1 MGALLPVIALI
12 ATGFGVARAGLVRQ
26 TAVKD
31 LSNLVFLLLLPAL
44 LFRTMAQVHIGELD
58 YRPIG
63 VYFLSATVVFVATML
78 VYGFNTLAAAR
89 GLASMFSNAAMIGVP
104 LVGLAFGEAGL
115 VTLFTLISVHALV
128 LLTAAT
134 MVFEL
139 ASSRE
144 QRAQH
149 AQNAGEGD
157 VRSPRRSM
165 ALTLWQAA
173 RNSIVHPVPL
183 PILAGLLWSLT
194 GWPLPGVLDTSLKML
209 GSAMGPMALLLV
221 GVTLAYTQVGVHW
234 RSALRITLV
243 KSLVHPLVFL
253 ACAWLFGL
261 RGQAMGVMLICSA
274 LPVGANALLFT
285 QRYRV
290 AQDEVVAGIAL
301 STLLGLVTL
310 PLLLMLVQLLHGA

>member
-1 MGALLPVIALI
+1 MNGSAIAALLPVIALI
-12 ATGFGVARAGLVRQ
+12 GTGFGVARAGLVRQ

-31 LSNLVFLLLLPAL
+31 MSNLVFLLLLPAL
-44 LFRTMAQVHIGELD
+44 LFRTMAQVHVGELD

-63 VYFLSATVVFVATML
+63 VYFLSAIIVFVATML

-104 LVGLAFGEAGL
+104 LVGLAFGEQGL

-144 QRAQH
+144 QH
-149 AQNAGEGD
+149 TDDTHG
-157 VRSPRRSM
+157 RRS
-165 ALTLWQAA
+165 LGSTVWQAV
-173 RNSIVHPVPL
+173 RNSIIHPVPL

-194 GWPLPGVLDTSLKML
+194 GWPLPEVLDTSLKML

-221 GVTLAYTQVGVHW
+221 GITLAFTKIGAHW
-234 RSALRITLV
+234 RPAMRITLV

-253 ACAWLFGL
+253 ACAWLLQL
-261 RGQAMGVMLICSA
+261 RGPAMGVMLICSA

-301 STLLGLVTL
+301 STLLALVTM
-310 PLLLMLVQLLHGA
+310 PLLLMLLYVLHGT

>member
-1 MGALLPVIALI
+1 MNGSAIAALLPVIALI
-12 ATGFGVARAGLVRQ
+12 GTGFGVARAGLVRQ

-44 LFRTMAQVHIGELD
+44 LFRTMAQVHIAELD

-63 VYFLSATVVFVATML
+63 VYFLSAILVFVATML

-104 LVGLAFGEAGL
+104 LVGLAFGEQGL

-134 MVFEL
+134 MLFEL

-144 QRAQH
+144 KQADDTH
-149 AQNAGEGD
+149 D
-157 VRSPRRSM
+157 SRSLGRT
-165 ALTLWQAA
+165 AWQAV
-173 RNSIVHPVPL
+173 RNSIIHPVPL
-183 PILAGLLWSLT
+183 PILAGLMWSLT
-194 GWPLPGVLDTSLKML
+194 GWPLADVLDTSLKML

-221 GVTLAYTQVGVHW
+221 GITLAYTKIGAHW
-234 RSALRITLV
+234 RPAMRITLV

-253 ACAWLFGL
+253 ACAWLLQL
-261 RGQAMGVMLICSA
+261 RGPAMGVMLICSA

-301 STLLGLVTL
+301 STLLALVTL
-310 PLLLMLVQLLHGA
+310 PLLLMLLHVLHAA

>member
-1 MGALLPVIALI
+1 MNGSAVAALLPVIVLI
-12 ATGFGVARAGLVRQ
+12 GAGFGLARVGLVRQ
-26 TAVKD
+26 AAVKD
-31 LSNLVFLLLLPAL
+31 MSNLVFLLLLPSL

-63 VYFLSATVVFVATML
+63 VYFLSAIIVFVTTML

-104 LVGLAFGEAGL
+104 LVGLAFGEQGL

-144 QRAQH
+144 QHVDDAH
-149 AQNAGEGD
+149 NK
-157 VRSPRRSM
+157 RSM
-165 ALTLWQAA
+165 GRTVWQAV
-173 RNSIVHPVPL
+173 RNSIIHPVPL

-194 GWPLPGVLDTSLKML
+194 GWPLPDVLDTSLKML

-221 GVTLAYTQVGVHW
+221 GITLAYTRIGAYW
-234 RSALRITLV
+234 RPAMRITLV
-243 KSLVHPLVFL
+243 KSLVHPLMFL
-253 ACAWLFGL
+253 VCAWILQL
-261 RGQAMGVMLICSA
+261 RGPAMGVMLICSA

-290 AQDEVVAGIAL
+290 AEDEVVASIAL
-301 STLLGLVTL
+301 STLMALVTM
-310 PLLLMLVQLLHGA
+310 PLLLMLLHVFHGT

>member
-1 MGALLPVIALI
+1 MNGSAVAALLPVIALI
-12 ATGFGVARAGLVRQ
+12 GAGFGLARVGLVRQ
-26 TAVKD
+26 AAVKD
-31 LSNLVFLLLLPAL
+31 MSNLVFLLLLPSL

-63 VYFLSATVVFVATML
+63 VYFLSAIIVFVTTML

-104 LVGLAFGEAGL
+104 LVGLAFGEQGL

-144 QRAQH
+144 QHVDEAH
-149 AQNAGEGD
+149 NK
-157 VRSPRRSM
+157 RSM
-165 ALTLWQAA
+165 GRTVWQAV
-173 RNSIVHPVPL
+173 RNSIIHPVPL

-194 GWPLPGVLDTSLKML
+194 GWPLPDVLDTSLKML

-221 GVTLAYTQVGVHW
+221 GITLAYTRIGAYW
-234 RSALRITLV
+234 RPAMRITLV
-243 KSLVHPLVFL
+243 KSLVHPLMFL
-253 ACAWLFGL
+253 VCAWILQL
-261 RGQAMGVMLICSA
+261 RGPAMGVMLICSA

-290 AQDEVVAGIAL
+290 AEDEVVASIAL
-301 STLLGLVTL
+301 STLMALVTM
-310 PLLLMLVQLLHGA
+310 PLLLMLLHVFHGT

>member
-1 MGALLPVIALI
+1 MNGSAVAALLPVIALI
-12 ATGFGVARAGLVRQ
+12 GAGFGLARVGLVRQ
-26 TAVKD
+26 AAVKD
-31 LSNLVFLLLLPAL
+31 MSNLVFLLLLPSL

-63 VYFLSATVVFVATML
+63 VYFLSAIIVFVTTML

-104 LVGLAFGEAGL
+104 LVGLAFGEQGL

-144 QRAQH
+144 QHVDEAH
-149 AQNAGEGD
+149 NK
-157 VRSPRRSM
+157 RSM
-165 ALTLWQAA
+165 GRTVWQAV
-173 RNSIVHPVPL
+173 RNSIIHPVPL

-194 GWPLPGVLDTSLKML
+194 GLPLPDVLDTSLKML

-221 GVTLAYTQVGVHW
+221 GITLAYTRIGAYW
-234 RSALRITLV
+234 RPAMRITLV
-243 KSLVHPLVFL
+243 KSLVHPLMFL
-253 ACAWLFGL
+253 VCAWILQL
-261 RGQAMGVMLICSA
+261 RGPAMGVMLICSA

-290 AQDEVVAGIAL
+290 AEDEVVASIAL
-301 STLLGLVTL
+301 STLMALVTM
-310 PLLLMLVQLLHGA
+310 PLLLMLLHVFHGT

>member
-1 MGALLPVIALI
+1 MNASALAALLPVIALI
-12 ATGFGVARAGLVRQ
+12 AAGFGAARAGLVRQ

-44 LFRTMAQVHIGELD
+44 LLRTMAQVHIGTLD

-63 VYFLSATVVFVATML
+63 VYFLAASIVFAAVML
-78 VYGFNTLAAAR
+78 LHGFSTLAAAR
-89 GLASMFSNAAMIGVP
+89 GLASMFGNAAMIGVP
-104 LVGLAFGEAGL
+104 LVGLAFGEPGL

-139 ASSRE
+139 AASRE
-144 QRAQH
+144 QQAQREAG
-149 AQNAGEGD
+149 AQA
-157 VRSPRRSM
+157 PHRSM
-165 ALTLWQAA
+165 ARTLWQAA

-194 GWPLPGVLDTSLKML
+194 GWPLPALLDTSLKML

-221 GVTLAYTQVGVHW
+221 GVTLAYTEIGAHW
-234 RSALRITLV
+234 RPALRIVLA

-274 LPVGANALLFT
+274 LPVGTNALLFT

-301 STLLGLVTL
+301 STLAGLLTL
-310 PLLLMLVQLLHGA
+310 PLLLMLLHALQAA

>member
-1 MGALLPVIALI
+1 MNGSAIAALLPVIALI
-12 ATGFGVARAGLVRQ
+12 GTGFGLARVGLVRQ
-26 TAVKD
+26 AAVKD
-31 LSNLVFLLLLPAL
+31 MSNLVFLLLLPAL
-44 LFRTMAQVHIGELD
+44 LFRTMAQVHVGELD

-63 VYFLSATVVFVATML
+63 VYFLSAIIVFVTTML

-104 LVGLAFGEAGL
+104 LVGLAFGEQGL

-144 QRAQH
+144 QH
-149 AQNAGEGD
+149 ADDTHNK
-157 VRSPRRSM
+157 RSM
-165 ALTLWQAA
+165 GRTVWQAV
-173 RNSIVHPVPL
+173 RNSIIHPVPL

-194 GWPLPGVLDTSLKML
+194 GWPLPDVLDTSLKML

-221 GVTLAYTQVGVHW
+221 GITLAYTRIGAYW
-234 RSALRITLV
+234 RPAMRITLV

-253 ACAWLFGL
+253 VCAWTLQL
-261 RGQAMGVMLICSA
+261 RGPAMGVMLICSA

-290 AQDEVVAGIAL
+290 AQDEVVASIAL
-301 STLLGLVTL
+301 STVTGLVTL
-310 PLLLMLVQLLHGA
+310 PILLALLAAAVLQ

>member
-1 MGALLPVIALI
+1 MNGSAVAALLPVIALI
-12 ATGFGVARAGLVRQ
+12 GTGFGLARVGLVRQ
-26 TAVKD
+26 AAVKD
-31 LSNLVFLLLLPAL
+31 MSNLVFLLLLPSL

-63 VYFLSATVVFVATML
+63 VYFLSAIIVFVTTML

-104 LVGLAFGEAGL
+104 LVGLAFGEQGL

-144 QRAQH
+144 QH
-149 AQNAGEGD
+149 ADDTHNK
-157 VRSPRRSM
+157 RSM
-165 ALTLWQAA
+165 GRTVWQAV
-173 RNSIVHPVPL
+173 RNSVIHPVPL

-194 GWPLPGVLDTSLKML
+194 GWPLPEVLDTSLKML

-221 GVTLAYTQVGVHW
+221 GITLAYTRIGAYW
-234 RSALRITLV
+234 RAAMRITLV

-253 ACAWLFGL
+253 VCAWTLQL
-261 RGQAMGVMLICSA
+261 RGPAMGVMLICSA

-285 QRYRV
+285 QRYQV
-290 AQDEVVAGIAL
+290 AEDEVVASIAL
-301 STLLGLVTL
+301 STLLVLVTM
-310 PLLLMLVQLLHGA
+310 PLLLMLLHVLHGT

>member
-1 MGALLPVIALI
+1 MNGSAVAALLPVIALI
-12 ATGFGVARAGLVRQ
+12 GTGFGLARVGLVRQ
-26 TAVKD
+26 AAVKD
-31 LSNLVFLLLLPAL
+31 MSNLVFLLLLPSL

-63 VYFLSATVVFVATML
+63 VYFLSAIIVFVTTML

-104 LVGLAFGEAGL
+104 LVGLAFGEQGL

-144 QRAQH
+144 QH
-149 AQNAGEGD
+149 ADDTHNK
-157 VRSPRRSM
+157 RSM
-165 ALTLWQAA
+165 GRTVWQAV
-173 RNSIVHPVPL
+173 RNSVIHPVPL

-194 GWPLPGVLDTSLKML
+194 GWPLPEVLDTSLKML

-221 GVTLAYTQVGVHW
+221 GITLAYTRIGAYW
-234 RSALRITLV
+234 RAAMRITLV

-253 ACAWLFGL
+253 VCAWTLQL
-261 RGQAMGVMLICSA
+261 RGPAMGVMLICSA
-274 LPVGANALLFT
+274 LPVGANVEKILQRPHLVNGDLLAGFFT
-285 QRYRV
+285 TFSLRSLISV
-290 AQDEVVAGIAL
+290 
-301 STLLGLVTL
+301 
-310 PLLLMLVQLLHGA
+310 LHEDFRL

>member
-1 MGALLPVIALI
+1 
-12 ATGFGVARAGLVRQ
+12 
-26 TAVKD
+26 
-31 LSNLVFLLLLPAL
+31 
-44 LFRTMAQVHIGELD
+44 MAQVHVGELD

-63 VYFLSATVVFVATML
+63 VYFLSAIIVFVTTML

-104 LVGLAFGEAGL
+104 LVGLAFGEQGL

-144 QRAQH
+144 QH
-149 AQNAGEGD
+149 ADDTHNK
-157 VRSPRRSM
+157 RSM
-165 ALTLWQAA
+165 GRTVWQAVS
-173 RNSIVHPVPL
+173 NSIIHPVPL

-194 GWPLPGVLDTSLKML
+194 GWPLPDVLDTSLKML

-221 GVTLAYTQVGVHW
+221 GITLAYTRIGAYW
-234 RSALRITLV
+234 RPAMRITLV

-253 ACAWLFGL
+253 VCAWTLQL
-261 RGQAMGVMLICSA
+261 RGPAMGVMLICSA

-290 AQDEVVAGIAL
+290 AEDEVVASIAL
-301 STLLGLVTL
+301 STLLALVTM
-310 PLLLMLVQLLHGA
+310 PLLLMLLHVLHGT

>member
-1 MGALLPVIALI
+1 MNGSAVAALLPVIVLI
-12 ATGFGVARAGLVRQ
+12 GAGFGLARVGLVRQ
-26 TAVKD
+26 AAVKD
-31 LSNLVFLLLLPAL
+31 MSNLVFLLLLPSL

-63 VYFLSATVVFVATML
+63 VYFLSAIIVFVTTML

-104 LVGLAFGEAGL
+104 LVGLAFGEQGL

-144 QRAQH
+144 QRVDDAH
-149 AQNAGEGD
+149 
-157 VRSPRRSM
+157 SKRSM
-165 ALTLWQAA
+165 GRTVWQAV
-173 RNSIVHPVPL
+173 RNSIIHPVPL

-194 GWPLPGVLDTSLKML
+194 GWPLPDVLDTSLKML

-221 GVTLAYTQVGVHW
+221 GITLAYTRIGAYW
-234 RSALRITLV
+234 RPAMRITLV
-243 KSLVHPLVFL
+243 KSLVHPLMFL
-253 ACAWLFGL
+253 VCAWILQL
-261 RGQAMGVMLICSA
+261 RGPAMGVMLICSA

-290 AQDEVVAGIAL
+290 AEDEVVASIAL
-301 STLLGLVTL
+301 STLMALVTM
-310 PLLLMLVQLLHGA
+310 PLLLMLLHVFHGT